1 MLAPCSAFTSRV
13 VPTPNGR
20 GEVQLTSCRIRHQCS
35 ASSAVSSAQTFS
47 ADCPTSKPARS
58 RIGALSKNDSST
70 GLQLNQGHM
79 LGRAYPPAPTKHSRS
94 SSVEN
99 EV

>member
-1 MLAPCSAFTSRV
+1 MLAPWSAFTSRV

-20 GEVQLTSCRIRHQCS
+20 GEVQRTSCRIRHQCS

-47 ADCPTSKPARS
+47 ADWAISKPARS

-70 GLQLNQGHM
+70 GLHLNQGATQA
-79 LGRAYPPAPTKHSRS
+79 RA
-94 SSVEN
+94 
-99 EV
+99 